1 MEFCQRAN
9 QQLMNNVL
17 QKQALLKK
25 ARADLVK
32 QMEEKR
38 AEIISKLSELYD
50 LEIQKVQ
57 DINIELD
64 LSPIEEDGI
73 VGLENEITVI

>member
-1 MEFCQRAN
+1 MEFCQHAN

-38 AEIISKLSELYD
+38 AEIINNLSKLYD
-50 LEIQKVQ
+50 LEIQKVRN
-57 DINIELD
+57 INIELD
-64 LSPIEEDGI
+64 LSTIDKDKI
-73 VGLENEITVI
+73 VGLENELTVI